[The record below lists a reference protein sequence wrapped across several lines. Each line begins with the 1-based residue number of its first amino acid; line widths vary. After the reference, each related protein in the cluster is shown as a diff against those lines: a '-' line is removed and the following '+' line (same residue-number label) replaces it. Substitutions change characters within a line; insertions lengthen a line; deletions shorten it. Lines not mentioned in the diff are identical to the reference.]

1 MGSLR
6 KRLTSEE
13 FYQRLGEL
21 RAEIESVPQQYRAVL
36 RAGADKAQEQH
47 EQMRRTSARVDDLVA
62 DLGLIVE
69 HTKFHLAACR
79 HELRELDPEGR
90 LELTL

>member
-1 MGSLR
+1 MPGTR
-6 KRLTSEE
+6 KRMTSEQ
-13 FYQRLGEL
+13 FHRQLNEL
-21 RAEIESVPQQYRAVL
+21 RAKIDSVPEEHHTVL

-47 EQMRRTSARVDDLVA
+47 EHMRRTSATIDDMVA

-79 HELRELDPEGR
+79 RELREVDPEGR
-90 LELTL
+90 FQI

>member
-1 MGSLR
+1 MPETR

-13 FYQRLGEL
+13 FYRQLSEV
-21 RAEIESVPQQYRAVL
+21 RAKIDSVPEEHRAVL

-47 EQMRRTSARVDDLVA
+47 EHMRRTSARIDDMVA

-79 HELRELDPEGR
+79 RELREPDPAGR
-90 LELTL
+90 FQI